1 LKSNAWSVAI
11 VVAGLFI
18 GGCQRPAIPV
28 YESSKTVKAL
38 PEKVQ
43 VQIRDELEKHVGT
56 PLRPKLIGNDAISTD
71 YLAQG
76 AEVYRLRCAACHG
89 TSGDGNGPAAKIM
102 HPLPRDYRLGIFKFT
117 STTNGQ
123 KPLREDLLR
132 TIRRGARG
140 TSMPAFG
147 LLPENDLQAV
157 VDYVLVLAHRGELEL
172 LLAEEGDSEGEID
185 PANAKDYVKS
195 IVRQWDTAK
204 QNVIYP
210 KTAEPA
216 YTWDSIQKG
225 REAFVSTTGDCYKC
239 HDKDGS
245 ARVTES
251 VGKDPWGH
259 PARAA
264 DITSGMFHGG
274 ATSED
279 IYRRIYG
286 GVTPMPSFALKYA
299 DSPDT
304 IWHLVHF
311 VQYTSADRR
320 RDVLARQASIHKAPD
335 VSPTSAGNEE

>member
-1 LKSNAWSVAI
+1 MATAV
-11 VVAGLFI
+11 VVASAVV
-18 GGCQRPAIPV
+18 GGCQRPAVPA
-28 YESSKTVKAL
+28 YESSKTVQAL

-43 VQIRDELEKHVGT
+43 QQIRDELEKHVGT
-56 PLRPKLIGNDAISTD
+56 PLRPKLIGDDKID
-71 YLAQG
+71 PDHLAHG

-89 TSGDGNGPAAKIM
+89 ATGDGNGPAAQVM

-147 LLPENDLQAV
+147 LLPEADLQAV
-157 VDYVLVLAHRGELEL
+157 VDYVLVLTHRGELEL

-185 PANAKDYVKS
+185 PANAADYVKS

-204 QNVIYP
+204 QNVVYP
-210 KTAEPA
+210 KTAEPP
-216 YTWDSIQKG
+216 YTWESIQAG
-225 REAFVSTTGDCYKC
+225 REAFVSTNGDCFKC

-279 IYRRIYG
+279 LYRRIYA
-286 GVTPMPSFALKYA
+286 GVTPMPAFALKYA
-299 DSPDT
+299 DKPET

-311 VQYTSADRR
+311 VQYTSGARR
-320 RDVLARQASIHKAPD
+320 REVQAEQAQIHKKAE
-335 VSPTSAGNEE
+335 PTTSSAGK